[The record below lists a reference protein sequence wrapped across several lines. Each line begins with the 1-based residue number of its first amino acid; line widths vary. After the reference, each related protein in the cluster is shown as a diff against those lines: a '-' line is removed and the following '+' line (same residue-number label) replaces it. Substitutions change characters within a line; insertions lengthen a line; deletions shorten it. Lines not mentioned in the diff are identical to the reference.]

1 MKVEIRSDSIVIDGY
16 VNAVERES
24 KLMRGKDGAFVEKIS
39 EGAFSR
45 ALQRNKKFNR
55 EVRVLLNHNYGRQLT
70 STNESTTKITEDNI
84 GLRCRC
90 EVRDAEVVQMAKE
103 GKLAGWSFG
112 FVALSEKN
120 TDIDGIRHR
129 EIRELELRE
138 VSVLDNTRIPAYNG
152 TSIEIRETEDFIE
165 IREILDEMEAVDE
178 TAEKE
183 KQPLN
188 QEFEQRFWKIRANL

>member
-1 MKVEIRSDSIVIDGY
+1 MKVEIRSDSVVIDGY
-16 VNAVERES
+16 VNAVERDS
-24 KLMRGKDGAFVEKIS
+24 KLMRGKDGAFVEKIN

-70 STNESTTKITEDNI
+70 STNESTTKIEEDNI
-84 GLRCRC
+84 GLRCKC

-120 TDIDGIRHR
+120 TDIDGVRHR

-165 IREILDEMEAVDE
+165 IREISDEMEVTLNTTEE
-178 TAEKE
+178 TKN
-183 KQPLN
+183 LN
-188 QEFEQRFWKIRANL
+188 QEFEQRFLKIRANL

>member
-1 MKVEIRSDSIVIDGY
+1 MKVEIRSDSVTIEGY

-24 KLMRGKDGAFVEKIS
+24 KMMRGKDGVFVEKIS

-70 STNESTTKITEDNI
+70 STNESTTKIEEDNI
-84 GLRCRC
+84 GLRCKC

-112 FVALSEKN
+112 FFTLSEKN
-120 TDIDGIRHR
+120 TDIDGVRHR
-129 EIRELELRE
+129 EIRELELKE
-138 VSVLDNTRIPAYNG
+138 VSILDNTRIPAYNG

-165 IREILDEMEAVDE
+165 IRETSDEMEVIQN
-178 TAEKE
+178 TTKE
-183 KQPLN
+183 NKNLN
-188 QEFEQRFWKIRANL
+188 QKFEQRFLKIRAGL

>member
-1 MKVEIRSDSIVIDGY
+1 MKVEIRSDSVVIDGY

-24 KLMRGKDGAFVEKIS
+24 KPMRGKDGVFVEKIS

-70 STNESTTKITEDNI
+70 STNESTTKIEEDNI
-84 GLRCRC
+84 GLRCKC
-90 EVRDAEVVQMAKE
+90 EIRDAEVVQMAKE

-112 FVALSEKN
+112 FFTLSEKN
-120 TDIDGIRHR
+120 TDIGGVRHR
-129 EIRELELRE
+129 EVRDLELEE
-138 VSVLDNTRIPAYNG
+138 VSILDNTRIPAYDG

-165 IREILDEMEAVDE
+165 IREIQDEMEVIQN
-178 TAEKE
+178 TTKE
-183 KQPLN
+183 NKNLN
-188 QEFEQRFWKIRANL
+188 QKFEQRFLKIRASL

>member
-1 MKVEIRSDSIVIDGY
+1 MKVEIRSDSVVIEGY

-70 STNESTTKITEDNI
+70 STNESTTKIEEDNI
-84 GLRCRC
+84 GLRCKC

-120 TDIDGIRHR
+120 TEIDGTRHR
-129 EIRELELRE
+129 EIRDLELRE

-165 IREILDEMEAVDE
+165 IREIQDEMEVIQNI
-178 TAEKE
+178 TKE
-183 KQPLN
+183 NKNLN
-188 QEFEQRFWKIRANL
+188 QKFEQRFLKIRAGL